1 MRLASCNI
9 LGLDDGLSPRQ
20 VRNVAKIASRNAE
33 VIGFQ
38 ELKSN
43 AEVEEILAG
52 LGPMWT
58 LQNTQTTVGI
68 GLDTRYWDVL
78 ESGFSTLSPSMARVT
93 PQRYVSWVIAQS
105 KKRPA
110 LKPVAFTN
118 GHLINKA
125 WNDREKDRDIEKIRR
140 LYWNTGWDVWKAQ
153 VEELANERNLTTF
166 ITGDFNR
173 LEVKRFLHRQIWL
186 DAAGIDKIAYV
197 PGPRK
202 HNAPKFDFVESWTVN
217 TPSDHHV
224 NAVRGRLLLP

>member
-9 LGLDDGLSPRQ
+9 LGLDDGLTPTK

-38 ELKSN
+38 ELKMH
-43 AEVEEILAG
+43 AEMEEVLAG
-52 LGPMWT
+52 LGPSWT
-58 LQNTQTTVGI
+58 VECGQTSTAI
-68 GLDTRYWDVL
+68 GLDTRYWEVL
-78 ESGFSTLSPSMARVT
+78 ETGFSTLSPSMAKVT
-93 PQRYVSWVIAQS
+93 PQRYVAWVIAQS
-105 KKRPA
+105 KKRPT
-110 LKPVAFTN
+110 LPPVAFTN

-125 WNDREKDRDIEKIRR
+125 WNDREKDPEIERIRR
-140 LYWNTGWDVWKAQ
+140 QYWNTGWEVWKAQ
-153 VEELANERNLTTF
+153 VEELRNERNLTTF

-173 LEVKRFLHRQIWL
+173 REVKRFHHRQEWL

-197 PGPRK
+197 PGPERN
-202 HNAPKFDFVESWTVN
+202 NAPKFEVLERWTVN